1 MPFRYRLQKVLDF
14 RINQKEEQRMKVQKA
29 QQAVYEAEQD
39 IKKNNQDIL
48 DTKAG
53 MRNADPMMYES
64 YDNFLRHLWAKAER
78 LEFRRQELQTKLD
91 LEIEKL
97 VKCEQAV
104 KVLEKHKE
112 KSKEAYLAEE
122 KAAELK
128 QFSELGVTR
137 FYKAN
142 LEKAEEE
149 EKEILR
155 QLSELEGI

>member
-1 MPFRYRLQKVLDF
+1 
-14 RINQKEEQRMKVQKA
+14 MKVQKA

-64 YDNFLRHLWAKAER
+64 YDNFLRHLWAKAEQ

>member
-1 MPFRYRLQKVLDF
+1 MR
-14 RINQKEEQRMKVQKA
+14 VQKA
-29 QQAVYEAEQD
+29 QQAVYQAEQD

-64 YDNFLRHLWAKAER
+64 YDNFLKHLWAKAEQ
-78 LEFRRQELQTKLD
+78 LEFRRQELQAILD
-91 LEIEKL
+91 LEIQKL

-112 KSKEAYLAEE
+112 KNKEIYLAEE

-142 LEKAEEE
+142 MEKIQEEE
-149 EKEILR
+149 QEILK
-155 QLSELEGI
+155 QLNELEGI

>member
-1 MPFRYRLQKVLDF
+1 
-14 RINQKEEQRMKVQKA
+14 MKVQKA

>member
-1 MPFRYRLQKVLDF
+1 MPF

-29 QQAVYEAEQD
+29 QQAVYQAEQD

-48 DTKAG
+48 DTKEG
-53 MRNADPMMYES
+53 MRVANPMMYES
-64 YDNFLRHLWAKAER
+64 YDNFLQHLWQKAEQ
-78 LEFRRQELQTKLD
+78 LEAVRQDLQKKLD
-91 LEIEKL
+91 IEVQKL

-112 KSKEAYLAEE
+112 KNKEIYLAEE

-137 FYKAN
+137 FFKQSQ
-142 LEKAEEE
+142 ERAEEE
-149 EKEILR
+149 EKEVLK
-155 QLSELEGI
+155 QLEQIEGI

>member
-14 RINQKEEQRMKVQKA
+14 RINQKEEQRMRVQKA
-29 QQAVYEAEQD
+29 QQAVYQAEQD

-64 YDNFLRHLWAKAER
+64 YDNFLKHLWAKAEQ
-78 LEFRRQELQTKLD
+78 LEFRRQELQAILD
-91 LEIEKL
+91 LEIQKL

-112 KSKEAYLAEE
+112 KNKEIYLAEE

-142 LEKAEEE
+142 MEKIQEEE
-149 EKEILR
+149 QEILK
-155 QLSELEGI
+155 QLNELEGI

>member
-29 QQAVYEAEQD
+29 QQAVYQAEQD

-64 YDNFLRHLWAKAER
+64 YDNFLRHLWAKAEQ
-78 LEFRRQELQTKLD
+78 LELRRQELQAKLD
-91 LEIEKL
+91 MEIEKL

-155 QLSELEGI
+155 QLSEIEGI

>member
-1 MPFRYRLQKVLDF
+1 
-14 RINQKEEQRMKVQKA
+14 MKVQKA

-64 YDNFLRHLWAKAER
+64 YDNFLRHLWAKAEQ

-137 FYKAN
+137 F
-142 LEKAEEE
+142 
-149 EKEILR
+149 
-155 QLSELEGI
+155 

>member
-1 MPFRYRLQKVLDF
+1 
-14 RINQKEEQRMKVQKA
+14 MKVQKA

-64 YDNFLRHLWAKAER
+64 YDNFLRHLWAKAEQ

-122 KAAELK
+122 KSAELK